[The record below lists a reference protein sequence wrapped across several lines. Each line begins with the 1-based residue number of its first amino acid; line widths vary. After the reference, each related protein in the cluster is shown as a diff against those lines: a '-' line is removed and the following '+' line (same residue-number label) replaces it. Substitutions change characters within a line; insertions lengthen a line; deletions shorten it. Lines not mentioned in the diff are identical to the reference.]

1 MVVIAFHPWPKQ
13 REEEQVERAAL
24 SAVLLRCTYAAW
36 LLRLGNHQWQGGGGG
51 NIRWLSW
58 SVCGCQRRASLHV
71 RGANVKHEAEET
83 PQSDATGARGGV
95 TLTHVNLSTVISDI
109 KGQAVHSRW
118 FFCWTVSLVL
128 DSDLILCKWK
138 LLTRL
143 CCQTR
148 GNFHTA
154 KCASRRTWTHAQHN

>member
-1 MVVIAFHPWPKQ
+1 MAVIAFHPWQKQ
-13 REEEQVERAAL
+13 REEEQVER
-24 SAVLLRCTYAAW
+24 AVLLRCTYAAW
-36 LLRLGNHQWQGGGGG
+36 LLRLGNHQRQGGGGG

-58 SVCGCQRRASLHV
+58 SRASLHV
-71 RGANVKHEAEET
+71 RGANVKHKAAET
-83 PQSDATGARGGV
+83 PQSDATGAHGGA
-95 TLTHVNLSTVISDI
+95 TRTHVNLSTVISDI

-118 FFCWTVSLVL
+118 FFCWAVSLVL

-143 CCQTR
+143 CCQTG
-148 GNFHTA
+148 GNFHKA